1 MAEYSEQDLRYA
13 AEFREEI
20 HKEALAKVRAIYP
33 DIDSVID
40 KYPVEAYFQQM
51 WDYPGQ
57 WYTIVAIPEESGS
70 RVKLI
75 DTIVKDTIENYNS
88 IAKDQKL
95 PKDVESVKVFSD
107 GNYSKQ
113 EVESRM
119 IEDTAFE
126 ELIAKYPDCVIDY
139 CIVKNENADKGLNAH
154 LKALTWACRKL
165 FVDYEEEVSWIYD
178 VGKADAREIS
188 PTELFTSEDKK
199 GKLSYRKAFLYPPHK
214 NNYSIMDF
222 NKINSV
228 LFPNGKDNLEVY
240 EWTTDWSDY
249 FDDGHEWWGALC
261 LTIYDKSLDRF
272 VVIMASATD

>member
-13 AEFREEI
+13 AEFRDEI

-75 DTIVKDTIENYNS
+75 DSIVKDTIEYYRNIEKEQQPSKDMERVNLYSNEHYNN
-88 IAKDQKL
+88 K
-95 PKDVESVKVFSD
+95 
-107 GNYSKQ
+107 
-113 EVESRM
+113 ESR
-119 IEDTAFE
+119 IIKDTAFE
-126 ELIAKYPDCVIDY
+126 ELIAKYPACVIDY
-139 CIVKNENADKGLNAH
+139 CIVKNEDTDRGLNAH
-154 LKALTWACRKL
+154 WMALVWACREL
-165 FVDYEEEVSWIYD
+165 FVDDEEESWNYD
-178 VGKADAREIS
+178 VGKADAKEIS
-188 PTELFTSEDKK
+188 SAELFASDVKK
-199 GKLSYRKAFLYPPHK
+199 GELNYCKAFLYPPHG
-214 NNYSIMDF
+214 NNYNMMDF

-228 LFPNGKDNLEVY
+228 LFPNGKDELEVY

-249 FDDGHEWWGALC
+249 FDDGHEWWGTLC
-261 LTIYDKSLDRF
+261 VTIYDKSLDRF